1 MPNSHLEAFDRARPF
16 VASQLL
22 GGTQHAEKMQGHWIL
37 ARAGKRVLR
46 PGGLELT
53 RQMLDALAIGPM
65 DRVVE
70 FAPGLGVTARMVLR
84 RKPCA
89 YYGVEREP
97 AAAELLRK
105 QLDTRGATVVLA
117 SAERS
122 GLPDATATVV
132 YGEALLTMQT
142 QEQKARIIAEA
153 CRLLVPGGRYAIHEI
168 CLLPDE
174 IPDAVRREI
183 QAAMSKEIHVGVQPL
198 TRKEWVQSFDLH
210 GLAVTWSCQTPMHL
224 LELRCVVRDEGI
236 AGALRFAWHIARTPV
251 LRHRVLAMKRLFR
264 RYEEHLGSI
273 SLVSRRLEYG
283 SSC

>member
-1 MPNSHLEAFDRARPF
+1 MSNSRLEAFDPAHVFDIPP
-16 VASQLL
+16 VL
-22 GGTQHAEKMQGHWIL
+22 GGGQRAEKIQGHWLL

-53 RQMLDALAIGPM
+53 RQMVDALAIGPL
-65 DRVVE
+65 DHVVE

-84 RKPCA
+84 RKPCT
-89 YYGVEREP
+89 YCGVEREP
-97 AAAELLRK
+97 AAVELLRK
-105 QLDTRGATVVLA
+105 RLGSSGANIVLA

-122 GLPDATATVV
+122 GLPDSTATVL

-142 QEQKARIIAEA
+142 QEQKDRIIGEA
-153 CRLLVPGGRYAIHEI
+153 CRLLVYGGRYAIHEI

-174 IPDAVRREI
+174 VTDPVRREI
-183 QAAMSKEIHVGVQPL
+183 QAAMAKEIHVGVQLL
-198 TRKEWVQSFDLH
+198 TRREWIEMFEQH
-210 GLAVTWSCQTPMHL
+210 GLAITWSCQSPMHL
-224 LELRCVVRDEGI
+224 LEPRRVLRDEGF
-236 AGALRFAWHIARTPV
+236 ARALRFAWRVARTPV

-273 SLVSRRLEYG
+273 SLVGRRLKDG